1 LLPDADV
8 VVVGAGISGISCAR
22 VLHDAGLGVVVL
34 DRGRRLG
41 GRMARW
47 TRDGRAVDVGAA
59 YLTVRD
65 PGFREVA
72 ESWASRGLARPWTD
86 TFAVA
91 DATGIAGTTT
101 GPMRWAAEQGLRSL
115 VEDLATG
122 LDVRSGWDVEQVDPG
137 ASVDGRPARAVVL
150 AMPDP
155 QACDLLG
162 DAVPSLSDGL
172 EEEWRAVVTV
182 VASYSARTWREVD
195 AVFVHD
201 APVSLLVDD
210 GRRRGDGAPVLV
222 AHLTHEVSAR
232 YRDDPAGAVPLA
244 LEQVRRLLGVGA
256 EPVWVEARRW
266 GSAEPAVPHGRPYAF
281 DARARIGVCG
291 DAWSDRPRVEAAW
304 LSGRDLGTALVDH
317 LSS

>member
-1 LLPDADV
+1 V

-22 VLHDAGLGVVVL
+22 VLHDAGLTVVVL

-59 YLTVRD
+59 YVTVRD
-65 PGFREVA
+65 PDFRQVA

-91 DATGIAGTTT
+91 DATGMVGSTS
-101 GPMRWAAEQGLRSL
+101 GPVRWAAEQGLRSL

-122 LDVRSGWDVEQVDPG
+122 LDVRSGWEVEQVDPG
-137 ASVDGRPARAVVL
+137 PSVDGRASRAVVL

-155 QACDLLG
+155 QTRDVLG
-162 DAVPSLSDGL
+162 TAVPNLSEGL
-172 EEEWRAVVTV
+172 DEEWRAVVTV
-182 VASYSARTWREVD
+182 VVSYPARTWRDVD

-201 APVSLLVDD
+201 SPVSLLVDD

-232 YRDDPAGAVPLA
+232 YLDDPAGAVPLA
-244 LEQVRRLLGVGA
+244 LEEVRRLLGVGT
-256 EPVWVEARRW
+256 EPAWVEARRW
-266 GSAEPAVPHGRPYAF
+266 GSAEPAVPHGRPFAF
-281 DARARIGVCG
+281 DAQAGIGVCG

-304 LSGRDLGTALVDH
+304 LSGRGLGMALVAH